1 MPVDISLHTQDHG
14 RLDTVVYPREAT
26 RDLIPY
32 GDDAYPLLSAMDPGD
47 YTFFAQAQMPEFLAE
62 WRRLLSA
69 AETPDD
75 KEFLTRVEKLAER
88 CAAEPGCYLKFDGD

>member
-14 RLDTVVYPREAT
+14 RLETVVFPREAT

-32 GDDAYPLLSAMDPGD
+32 SDPDYPLLSAMDPGD
-47 YTFFAQAQMPEFLAE
+47 FTFFSHDQMPELLIE
-62 WRRLLSA
+62 WRRLMEN

-75 KEFLTRVEKLAER
+75 RDFLARVEKLAEK
-88 CAAEPGCYLKFDGD
+88 CASQPGYYLKFDGD